1 MNWNQLKVN
10 RLKLVSFIYWVFL
23 TYMIA
28 AFIWWYVSLEKQNN
42 EIAAIKF
49 QSIQLSDPSLAVK
62 TQAIQDFQIR
72 KTKQFIGE
80 GLTFLILF
88 LVGAIYVYRSLLKQL
103 RYADQQQN
111 FMMAVTHELK
121 TPIAIS
127 HLNIETLLKRELDT
141 AQQSKL
147 LEATLKETKRLDS
160 LSTNILLT
168 AQLDMGQYEANK
180 QLVNISELVKQTIKS
195 FQERYPSRIC
205 NTLIEDAM
213 DIQGEPLLIQ
223 LLVNN
228 LMDNAHKYA
237 SAESTIEVSAS
248 VERDWLVLDV
258 SDRGPGVPEDEHQRI
273 FEPFYR
279 GAAGKGAPGSG
290 LGLAIAHEFALAHGG
305 TLEILE
311 RAQGAHFRANLPLGG
326 QAA

>member
-1 MNWNQLKVN
+1 MNWKQIKVN
-10 RLKLVSFIYWVFL
+10 KLKLVSLIYWVFL

-49 QSIQLSDPSLAVK
+49 QSIQINDPSLKAK
-62 TQAIQDFQIR
+62 THAIQDFQLR

-80 GLTFLILF
+80 GLTILVLF
-88 LVGAIYVYRSLLKQL
+88 LLGAIYVYRSLKKQL

-127 HLNIETLLKRELDT
+127 HLNIETLLKRDLDT
-141 AQQSKL
+141 SQQLKL

-180 QLVNISELVKQTIKS
+180 QLVNVSELLRQNIKS

-205 NTLIEDAM
+205 NTMVEDAM
-213 DIQGEPLLIQ
+213 EIQGEPLLIQ
-223 LLVNN
+223 LLINN
-228 LMDNAHKYA
+228 LIDNANKYA
-237 SAESTIEVSAS
+237 PVTEPIYIHLQSHQNMIQLIVK
-248 VERDWLVLDV
+248 DQ
-258 SDRGPGVPEDEHQRI
+258 GPGIAAMDRNKV
-273 FEPFYR
+273 FEKFYR
-279 GAAGKGAPGSG
+279 VGAETTRTTKGSG
-290 LGLAIAHEFALAHGG
+290 LGLYLCKRIAEFHNATIQLTTNTPTGSIF
-305 TLEILE
+305 TVTFFI
-311 RAQGAHFRANLPLGG
+311 
-326 QAA
+326 

>member
-1 MNWNQLKVN
+1 MSWKGIKVN
-10 RLKLVSFIYWVFL
+10 NLKLVSLIYWVFL

-49 QSIQLSDPSLAVK
+49 QSIQINDPSLKAK
-62 TQAIQDFQIR
+62 THAIQDFQLR

-80 GLTFLILF
+80 GLTILVLF
-88 LVGAIYVYRSLLKQL
+88 LLGAIYVYRSLKKQL

-127 HLNIETLLKRELDT
+127 HLNIETLLKRDLDSS
-141 AQQSKL
+141 QQLKL

-180 QLVNISELVKQTIKS
+180 QLVNVSELLRQNIKS

-205 NTLIEDAM
+205 NTMIEDAM
-213 DIQGEPLLIQ
+213 EIQGEPLLIQ
-223 LLVNN
+223 LLINN
-228 LMDNAHKYA
+228 LIDNANKYA
-237 SAESTIEVSAS
+237 PVTEPIYIHLQSNQNTIQLIVK
-248 VERDWLVLDV
+248 DQ
-258 SDRGPGVPEDEHQRI
+258 GPGIEANDKNKV
-273 FEPFYR
+273 FEKFYR
-279 GAAGKGAPGSG
+279 VGAETTRTTKGSG
-290 LGLAIAHEFALAHGG
+290 LGLYLCKRIAEFHNATIQLTTNKPTGSIF
-305 TLEILE
+305 TVT
-311 RAQGAHFRANLPLGG
+311 FFS
-326 QAA
+326 

>member
-1 MNWNQLKVN
+1 MSWKGIKVN
-10 RLKLVSFIYWVFL
+10 NLKLVSLIYWVFL

-49 QSIQLSDPSLAVK
+49 QSIQINDPSLKAK
-62 TQAIQDFQIR
+62 THAIQDFQLR

-80 GLTFLILF
+80 GLTILVLF
-88 LVGAIYVYRSLLKQL
+88 LLGAIYVYRSLKKQL

-127 HLNIETLLKRELDT
+127 HLNIETLLKRDLDT
-141 AQQSKL
+141 SQQLKL

-180 QLVNISELVKQTIKS
+180 QLVNVSELLRQNIKS

-205 NTLIEDAM
+205 NTMVEDAM
-213 DIQGEPLLIQ
+213 EIQGEPLLIQ
-223 LLVNN
+223 LLINN
-228 LMDNAHKYA
+228 LIDNANKYA
-237 SAESTIEVSAS
+237 PVTEPIYIHLQSHQNMIQLIVK
-248 VERDWLVLDV
+248 DQ
-258 SDRGPGVPEDEHQRI
+258 GPGIAAMDRNKV
-273 FEPFYR
+273 FEKFYR
-279 GAAGKGAPGSG
+279 VGAETTRTTKGSG
-290 LGLAIAHEFALAHGG
+290 LGLYLCKRIAEFHNATIQLTTNTPTGSIF
-305 TLEILE
+305 TVT
-311 RAQGAHFRANLPLGG
+311 FFS
-326 QAA
+326 